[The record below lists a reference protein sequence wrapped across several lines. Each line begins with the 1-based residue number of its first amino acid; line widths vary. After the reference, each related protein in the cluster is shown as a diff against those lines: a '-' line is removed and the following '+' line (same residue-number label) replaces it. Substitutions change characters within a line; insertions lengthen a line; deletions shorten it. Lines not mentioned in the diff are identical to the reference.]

1 MGQYTDLL
9 LFLLQLLPE
18 QLPNCSD
25 GLLLRSI
32 CGNKIYPPIN
42 SQRKLEQ
49 QIFLTLKENNDD
61 STKYRVY
68 EQNLDAIV
76 NLRRGLW
83 A

>member
-32 CGNKIYPPIN
+32 WGNKSYPPIN
-42 SQRKLEQ
+42 SQWKLEQ
-49 QIFLTLKENNDD
+49 QIFLTLKENNDGT
-61 STKYRVY
+61 TKYRVY